1 MKLKKFL
8 IIFSLSFSI
17 LGCNNSKMNILNY
30 QNLVETKNI
39 HNNKFIFDSA
49 RIKKVFCEWELI
61 EEGIKDNNY
70 LRFYNKKKDIIIDFV
85 KYGKKDTPK
94 KAFYNLYKSALKNEY
109 RKSYIDNLEA
119 EKLFSQ
125 FPEEYYLNDG
135 IDIFKREDLIFS
147 NLYVSFTITNGENK
161 DITDTFKLIKEAIDP
176 NESIK
181 QRKPLEN
188 LTYYKLENIF
198 DIDILESE
206 IKKYSGNYTKFTV
219 GDKNTKVSTFAYD
232 YSFYNHRKSISIINN
247 NNFSKELI
255 HKKIDRRLRH
265 IPSGNN
271 RKTIYKGE
279 DKKSIKYFGI
289 PSKKYE
295 KRGDGYRTFYTT
307 YLIITDIYTIKIDME
322 ESIFKNEKDIDKEY
336 EELLKIVNK
345 SLKLKQNNN

>member
-1 MKLKKFL
+1 MKNFKKILLCLTFSFFTFGCVNSS
-8 IIFSLSFSI
+8 IIMPS
-17 LGCNNSKMNILNY
+17 
-30 QNLVETKNI
+30 LVEHQEIYNK
-39 HNNKFIFDSA
+39 KFIFDSS

-61 EEGIKDNNY
+61 EENTKDNNY
-70 LRFYNKKKDIIIDFV
+70 LRFYDKKKDIIIDFV

-109 RKSYIDNLEA
+109 RKSYTDNLEA

-135 IDIFKREDLIFS
+135 IDLFKREDLIFH
-147 NLYVSFTITNGENK
+147 NLYVSFTITNGETK
-161 DITDTFKLIKEAIDP
+161 DITNTFKLIKEAIDP

-181 QRKPLEN
+181 QRKPLGN
-188 LTYYKLENIF
+188 LTYYNLENIF
-198 DIDILESE
+198 DMDILESE
-206 IKKYSGNYTKFTV
+206 IKKYSGDYTKFTV
-219 GDKNTKVSTFAYD
+219 GDKNSKISTFAYN

-255 HKKIDRRLRH
+255 HKKIDRRLRY
-265 IPSGNN
+265 IPSGNT

-279 DKKSIKYFGI
+279 DKKAIKYLGI

-307 YLIITDIYTIKIDME
+307 HLIITDIYTIKIDME
-322 ESIFKNEKDIDKEY
+322 ESIFKDEKDIDKEY
-336 EELLKIVNK
+336 EELLKIVSK
-345 SLKLKQNNN
+345 SLK